1 MFGIDTNPENATV
14 ILKMNSEIL
23 IVGKGIAGMTSA
35 IYLAELRTDIQITLI
50 DKSDGS
56 SSATFFA
63 QGGLAAVQSTL
74 DSFDSHYNDTL
85 EAGHFL
91 NDPKIVRE
99 VVTRA
104 PEVIQDLSSWGV
116 SWDRFEDGRLN
127 LGLEGGH
134 SFSRIVHHGDQSGKI
149 IHQLVAS
156 KLRNYPNIQLIE
168 HIAVRDLWVEEGECK
183 GVIVFQEDLSQEM
196 TIPCQ
201 TVILATGGL
210 SSIFPRSTNAQ
221 NSTGDGLAIALR
233 TGVKTE
239 DLPWVQFHPTALNI
253 GRTDRPNLLTEA
265 LRGAGAYIINEE
277 GSRFL
282 FNSLTKGELST
293 RDLVCQAI
301 WREIAKDPNSNVYL
315 DCRHFPKGAIKK
327 SFPQVYSLCQR
338 ANLDPEKDLLPIVP
352 AAHYH
357 CGGISTDRTGK
368 TSLPRLYA
376 VGEVARTGLHGCNRL
391 ASNSIIEALV
401 FAKNA
406 AVALALE
413 HSKESAKSHL
423 LNTRKIYAPNI
434 SGQPSIIDFWKE
446 SLFEYFMKKSKP
458 EFDSIQEIRDRLQIL
473 ELSVKR
479 GIYSTAVLRERNLLQ
494 IYETLLIS
502 SKNEYAND
510 FPYQKNRI

>member
-1 MFGIDTNPENATV
+1 
-14 ILKMNSEIL
+14 MNVEIL

-35 IYLAELRTDIQITLI
+35 IYLADLRPDIQITLI

-63 QGGLAAVQSTL
+63 QGGLAAVQSTR
-74 DSFDSHYNDTL
+74 DSFDSHYKDTL

-91 NDPKIVRE
+91 NDPKIVWE
-99 VVTRA
+99 VISRA

-116 SWDRFEDGRLN
+116 SWDRLEDGRLN

-149 IHQLVAS
+149 IHQLLTS

-168 HIAVRDLWVEEGECK
+168 HIEVRDIWIEAGECK
-183 GVIVFQEDLSQEM
+183 GVIVFNEELSQEM
-196 TIPCQ
+196 TIASQ

-253 GRTDRPNLLTEA
+253 GGKNRSNLLTEA
-265 LRGAGAYIINEE
+265 LRGAGAHIINKE
-277 GSRFL
+277 GRRFL
-282 FNSLTKGELST
+282 FDSLSNGELST
-293 RDLVCQAI
+293 RDLVCEAI
-301 WREIAKDPNSNVYL
+301 WREISKNPKDNVYL
-315 DCRHFPKGAIKK
+315 DCRHFPKDALKN
-327 SFPQVYSLCQR
+327 SFPQVYSLCQQ
-338 ANLDPEKDLLPIVP
+338 ANLDPEKDLLPILP

-406 AVALALE
+406 AAALASE

-423 LNTRKIYAPNI
+423 STTRKIFSPDI
-434 SGQPSIIDFWKE
+434 PGQPSSIDFWKE

-458 EFDSIQEIRDRLQIL
+458 NFDPVQKIRDRLQIL

-479 GIYSTAVLRERNLLQ
+479 GIYSTTLLRERNLLQ
-494 IYETLLIS
+494 IYEALLIF
-502 SKNEYAND
+502 SKNECIYD
-510 FPYQKNRI
+510 FHHQKN